1 MELFLPS
8 FFVLILTGV
17 IVFGILPRVSPFI
30 IFVLCTI
37 FLFVSVRIHYNMFSD
52 EYSNVLS
59 GNFLQANA
67 MNILIGVIVIGLLIA
82 TSNLFIGTN
91 FPLPSISMKQ
101 PVASNS
107 KVISSKKNYT
117 NIPLEK
123 LLEAERQI

>member
-8 FFVLILTGV
+8 FFVLLFTAV

-37 FLFVSVRIHYNMFSD
+37 FLIISVRIHYSMFSSN
-52 EYSNVLS
+52 YSNLLS

-67 MNILIGVIVIGLLIA
+67 MYIFIGFIVVGVLVA
-82 TSNLFIGTN
+82 GSNLFIGTS
-91 FPLPSISMKQ
+91 FSLPSFSMKS
-101 PVASNS
+101 PTSNI
-107 KVISSKKNYT
+107 KVISSKKNYS

-123 LLEAERQI
+123 LLEAERNL